1 LEYYQGVRVEEDAF
15 RVLRELPAV
24 QLGECHTQLG
34 TLEESEVADVARVEL
49 GHLDNVVKDL
59 RQRLPEKK
67 SFTLRVN
74 VQL

>member
-1 LEYYQGVRVEEDAF
+1 
-15 RVLRELPAV
+15 
-24 QLGECHTQLG
+24 
-34 TLEESEVADVARVEL
+34 
-49 GHLDNVVKDL
+49 LDNVVKDL